1 MVVQKGLLGARH
13 QKTHDIV
20 ADAGEILHLGL
31 CEVCRRDALEALL
44 IGILLGHVVTPPPAF
59 GGGVHEDELRI
70 VHGDE
75 VDAVRA
81 VRPVLLQDLDA
92 PVLQVRVD
100 CLV

>member
-44 IGILLGHVVTPPPAF
+44 IGILLGHVVTPPPHL
-59 GGGVHEDELRI
+59 V
-70 VHGDE
+70 
-75 VDAVRA
+75 AVSTKTSSASSMVMKSMPFEPCAQFSFRTSMPLCFRYA
-81 VRPVLLQDLDA
+81 
-92 PVLQVRVD
+92 
-100 CLV
+100 

>member
-1 MVVQKGLLGARH
+1 MPPRCVGSAPNR
-13 QKTHDIV
+13 DSPW
-20 ADAGEILHLGL
+20 A
-31 CEVCRRDALEALL
+31 CRN
-44 IGILLGHVVTPPPAF
+44 PPAF

>member
-1 MVVQKGLLGARH
+1 MVQEGLLGARH
-13 QKTHDIV
+13 QKAHDIV
-20 ADAGEILHLGL
+20 ADAGETLHLGL

-44 IGILLGHVVTPPPAF
+44 IGLFLGHVVTPAF
-59 GGGVHEDELRI
+59 GGGVHEDELLI

-81 VRPVLLQDLDA
+81 APQPSKNLDV
-92 PVLQVRVD
+92 PVLQVRAD